1 MFCISFAQII
11 GSANRAKKHTA
22 YITRAALCRM
32 LSPTPQAEHVQPAAR
47 FAALAADLVRRRRR
61 VRTVPDWTEFERA
74 HRRSMRTLGAISR
87 NPYDVNSDASGNSD
101 SDTD

>member
-1 MFCISFAQII
+1 
-11 GSANRAKKHTA
+11 
-22 YITRAALCRM
+22 M
-32 LSPTPQAEHVQPAAR
+32 LSPTQHAQRAEPNAR

-74 HRRSMRTLGAISR
+74 HSRSIRTPGAISR
-87 NPYDVNSDASGNSD
+87 NPYDVQSDASGNSD